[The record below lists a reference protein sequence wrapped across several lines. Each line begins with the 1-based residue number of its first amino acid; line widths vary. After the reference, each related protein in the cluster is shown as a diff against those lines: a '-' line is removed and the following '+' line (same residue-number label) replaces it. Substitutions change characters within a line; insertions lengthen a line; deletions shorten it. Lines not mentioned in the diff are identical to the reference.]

1 MGGRPTGKLDIG
13 ALLDE
18 AARANEAL
26 RSAAPR
32 TDKAADR
39 QPEAPAEA
47 KPDESAA
54 PDITSELIRRYS
66 ERVKEPDPRSSTQ
79 SLRDSLHAHM
89 EDDRELL
96 AYYSGRSGHRSG
108 KVDELYEIIKS
119 AKSATE
125 SDARVR
131 PVPHDVSRFRDAS
144 EVELPEQ
151 AEQGKL
157 FPLTETIELG
167 DPAQEPAP
175 SYDEDYKKLS

>member
-79 SLRDSLHAHM
+79 SLRD
-89 EDDRELL
+89 
-96 AYYSGRSGHRSG
+96 
-108 KVDELYEIIKS
+108 
-119 AKSATE
+119 
-125 SDARVR
+125 
-131 PVPHDVSRFRDAS
+131 
-144 EVELPEQ
+144 
-151 AEQGKL
+151 
-157 FPLTETIELG
+157 
-167 DPAQEPAP
+167 
-175 SYDEDYKKLS
+175 